1 MPDFSPTDAAFE
13 GFRFTRERPGSVA
26 AWAAVTFAFNLAT
39 GVLGA
44 LVGGDA
50 LRAFQ
55 AAARNSTDVAQ
66 VLPLVLPAVPALVVT
81 VLMELAGASVV
92 YASALRC
99 FMGLDHRVSFRVGS
113 DERRLFL
120 LLVGYGVFYWLFTMV
135 TGMLFGLAENIAEA
149 LSPSVANFLVYVAPV
164 AMVLLPIFVI
174 VRLSLAPVIAVD
186 RKRISLK
193 ESWVSTKGH
202 FWPLAASLVLSI
214 GLFLVVVFVA
224 LMLVMI
230 LTELASIGTHGA
242 IAKPGDLFN
251 PDAAV
256 GPALVFGEV
265 VTAICI
271 ALLLPVLLGPLVRAY
286 RAYDAPDPIPAAGVK
301 A

>member
-1 MPDFSPTDAAFE
+1 MPDFSLTEAAFE

-26 AWAAVTFAFNLAT
+26 AWALATFGFNLAT

-55 AAARNSTDVAQ
+55 AAARSSNDVSQ
-66 VLPLVLPAVPALVVT
+66 MLPLLLPAVPALVVT

-99 FMGLDHRVSFRVGS
+99 FMGIDRKVSFRLGG

-120 LLVGYGVFYWLFTMV
+120 LLVGYGVFYWLFTV
-135 TGMLFGLAENIAEA
+135 ITGVLFGLAENIAQA
-149 LSPSVANFLVYVAPV
+149 LSPAAANFLIFVAPI
-164 AMVLLPIFVI
+164 AMFCLPIFVI

-186 RKRISLK
+186 RKRINLK

-202 FWPLAASLVLSI
+202 FWPLAGSLVLSI

-242 IAKPGDLFN
+242 IAKPGDLFS
-251 PDAAV
+251 PDATV
-256 GPALVFGEV
+256 GPALVFGEI

-286 RAYDAPDPIPAAGVK
+286 QAYDAPDPTADPRLQA
-301 A
+301 